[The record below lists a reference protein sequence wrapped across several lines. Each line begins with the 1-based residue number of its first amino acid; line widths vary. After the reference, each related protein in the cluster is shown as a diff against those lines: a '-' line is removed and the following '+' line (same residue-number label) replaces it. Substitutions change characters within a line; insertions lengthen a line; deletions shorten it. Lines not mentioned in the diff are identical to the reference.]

1 MREARERDPRERR
14 AVNAC
19 VVFMFRPERPIAV
32 SDLIDRLR
40 CALHELREALRVVE
54 INERESLIRQ
64 HKRSPAVDD
73 LMDQHLALSQA
84 IPERLDLVRRA
95 QREVM
100 VRQPNTRPF
109 LYLL

>member
-1 MREARERDPRERR
+1 MRKARERDPRERR

-19 VVFMFRPERPIAV
+19 VVFMFWPERPVAL
-32 SDLIDRLR
+32 SDFLDRLR
-40 CALHELREALRVVE
+40 CALHELREALGVVE
-54 INERESLIRQ
+54 VNKRESFVWE
-64 HKRSPAVDD
+64 HERSPTVDD
-73 LMDQHLALSQA
+73 VVDQHLALSQS

-100 VRQPNTRPF
+100 VSQPNTRPF